1 MGEKQDELEQ
11 LETEFS
17 EETKQ
22 LQELEEKLGVSN
34 MAFITCLCVR

>member
-22 LQELEEKLGVSN
+22 LQELEEKLGVNNN
-34 MAFITCLCVR
+34 MTTLLDCVH